1 MTSNGIRWLFWGKS
15 PISDIPMLQKIAEC
29 LFIQQEGVYIWV
41 EKRQVWS
48 RWFVSEYEMGEHV
61 LKNGVF
67 RYTSNYGNFKE
78 ERNDHPRWS
87 FAHKTPVQKTG
98 WIASTTSLGIPK
110 KLRRNWGCCLESW
123 NQCTVPQILWFIIIF
138 AIDNT
143 YIYILY
149 IYIYIYC
156 IYIYIHIIFI
166 RHMCICM

>member
-1 MTSNGIRWLFWGKS
+1 MWAHHHLSWIIAWSQMTSNGIRWLFWGKS

-78 ERNDHPRWS
+78 EKKWSSQVILCSQDTSPEDRLDCVDHLTGYTQEIEAKLGVLSWILKS
-87 FAHKTPVQKTG
+87 MYCTPN
-98 WIASTTSLGIPK
+98 PM
-110 KLRRNWGCCLESW
+110 
-123 NQCTVPQILWFIIIF
+123 
-138 AIDNT
+138 
-143 YIYILY
+143 IYHY
-149 IYIYIYC
+149 
-156 IYIYIHIIFI
+156 F
-166 RHMCICM
+166 RHW